1 MRSSYSVLAEA
12 SILVFT
18 SLVGVFGTISF
29 LVLSFA
35 GLAARSDYYDR
46 GCPEAV
52 QCADAET
59 IMQIAGIGAQA
70 NLIFVVAAIWFGFR
84 AVSRRAKLTHK
95 E

>member
-1 MRSSYSVLAEA
+1 MRSSNSVLAEA
-12 SILVFT
+12 SILVFI
-18 SLVGVFGTISF
+18 SLIGVFGTTSF

-35 GLAARSDYYDR
+35 GLAARGDYYDR

-52 QCADAET
+52 QCTDAET
-59 IMQIAGIGAQA
+59 VMQIAGFGAPTS
-70 NLIFVVAAIWFGFR
+70 LIFVIAAIWFGFR